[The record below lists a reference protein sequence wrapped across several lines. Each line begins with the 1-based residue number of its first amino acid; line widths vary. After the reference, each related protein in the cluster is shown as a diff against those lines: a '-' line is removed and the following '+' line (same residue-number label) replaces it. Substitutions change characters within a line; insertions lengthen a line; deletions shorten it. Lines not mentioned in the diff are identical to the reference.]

1 MLGDKSNLPL
11 AYQQST
17 LNTEELGPF
26 LRLCLMDQSFP
37 AFVEQVEQELK
48 KLIEEWLGWPPF
60 IGAAEDNCYKFCLF
74 GCLLTQY
81 IDVFSLF

>member
-11 AYQQST
+11 AYQQSA

-48 KLIEEWLGWPPF
+48 KLIEE
-60 IGAAEDNCYKFCLF
+60 
-74 GCLLTQY
+74 
-81 IDVFSLF
+81 